1 MLLLRISHCKKK
13 FNYYEHCILFLSF
26 SCFLSHPGAFWG
38 AFLVPILAVMVV
50 SVVIF
55 IWVIVILVR
64 HTRGTAARKKEA
76 VSSKTIIRLMISIS
90 GVMFLFGL
98 TWLFAIL
105 TFSAPGLR
113 ETFQALFTVFNSF
126 QGFFIFLFFCVF
138 SKEAR
143 EYWKEVLSCG
153 RYTSQFLHPSQT
165 RNISSS
171 GAFAK
176 KIKKAIVSTGISS
189 LSAEKSGYASE
200 TISKVSNH
208 YESNTIVKQ
217 VAASQVE
224 KIPLD
229 YEYPKRST
237 EALEPITKTSAEID
251 SRNCT
256 PIPKDQ
262 NGTDEA
268 IILVVETTF
277 GEAES
282 NTQQTALMNVPST
295 SDKTDMIIESPLD
308 KPKVVNTNKIQRE
321 EDTNKPENEH

>member
-1 MLLLRISHCKKK
+1 MLLLRMSHCKKK
-13 FNYYEHCILFLSF
+13 SDTLIMNIIMNIIIFFFSF

-38 AFLVPILAVMVV
+38 AFLVPILAVMVFN
-50 SVVIF
+50 VVIF

-76 VSSKTIIRLMISIS
+76 VSNKTIIRLMISIS

-165 RNISSS
+165 RNVSSS
-171 GAFAK
+171 GAFTK
-176 KIKKAIVSTGISS
+176 KIKKATVSTGLSS
-189 LSAEKSGYASE
+189 SSAEKSGYASE

-208 YESNTIVKQ
+208 YESNTIIKQ

-229 YEYPKRST
+229 YESPKQCIATVEPTTQTFKSGDADDSINKST
-237 EALEPITKTSAEID
+237 SKGNEPEANGVTTSNDISTSCGGSVSEVPVVI
-251 SRNCT
+251 
-256 PIPKDQ
+256 
-262 NGTDEA
+262 
-268 IILVVETTF
+268 VETAF
-277 GEAES
+277 SGEA
-282 NTQQTALMNVPST
+282 NANDPQQKEAERMET
-295 SDKTDMIIESPLD
+295 
-308 KPKVVNTNKIQRE
+308 E
-321 EDTNKPENEH
+321 EKQE

>member
-38 AFLVPILAVMVV
+38 AFLVPILAVMVF

-55 IWVIVILVR
+55 IWIIVILVR

-76 VSSKTIIRLMISIS
+76 VSNKTIIRLMISIS

-143 EYWKEVLSCG
+143 EYWKEVLSCDG
-153 RYTSQFLHPSQT
+153 YTSQFLHT
-165 RNISSS
+165 RNVSSS

-176 KIKKAIVSTGISS
+176 KIKKATVSTGISS
-189 LSAEKSGYASE
+189 SSAEKSGYASE

-208 YESNTIVKQ
+208 YESNTIIKQ

-229 YEYPKRST
+229 YESPKQCI
-237 EALEPITKTSAEID
+237 AMAEPTTQTFKSGDID
-251 SRNCT
+251 NSNQ
-256 PIPKDQ
+256 KAM
-262 NGTDEA
+262 NLKL
-268 IILVVETTF
+268 IL
-277 GEAES
+277 
-282 NTQQTALMNVPST
+282 
-295 SDKTDMIIESPLD
+295 
-308 KPKVVNTNKIQRE
+308 
-321 EDTNKPENEH
+321 